1 MKDSIIFIGLDVHK
15 DTIDIAIAESNGSKE
30 VRHYGKIDGD
40 LAALDKAVRK
50 LQSKGSELR
59 FVYEAGPCGYD
70 IYRHLAKQKL
80 SCIVVAPSLIP
91 KKSGDR
97 IKTDRR
103 DAMGLARLYRAG
115 ELTAVYVPREDD
127 EAMRDLSRA
136 REDAVNASRTA
147 RQRLGAMLLRL
158 GDRYNRRTT
167 WNAAHFNWLSTIK
180 MPHPAQQI
188 AFQEYINAV
197 KECGERVNRLTEQI
211 QSLIPTWRL
220 APVVKALQALR
231 GVSLMVATTT
241 IAEIGD
247 LSRFENPPQLMA
259 YLGLVPSEHSSGKK
273 EKRGGI
279 TKTGN
284 GHVRRALVEAAQTY
298 HYQARVSRILLARQE
313 GLPDSVR
320 KIAWKAQVR
329 LCGRFRKLTGR
340 GKPRN
345 KVVTAIARELCAFMW
360 AIAKEVPVQYV

>member
-40 LAALDKAVRK
+40 LTALDKAVRK

-158 GDRYNRRTT
+158 GVSVQPPNDVECRPLQLAVHDQ
-167 WNAAHFNWLSTIK
+167 NAA
-180 MPHPAQQI
+180 
-188 AFQEYINAV
+188 
-197 KECGERVNRLTEQI
+197 
-211 QSLIPTWRL
+211 
-220 APVVKALQALR
+220 
-231 GVSLMVATTT
+231 
-241 IAEIGD
+241 
-247 LSRFENPPQLMA
+247 
-259 YLGLVPSEHSSGKK
+259 PS
-273 EKRGGI
+273 
-279 TKTGN
+279 
-284 GHVRRALVEAAQTY
+284 AAD
-298 HYQARVSRILLARQE
+298 RVSGIHQ
-313 GLPDSVR
+313 
-320 KIAWKAQVR
+320 
-329 LCGRFRKLTGR
+329 C
-340 GKPRN
+340 
-345 KVVTAIARELCAFMW
+345 C
-360 AIAKEVPVQYV
+360 